1 MKHKL
6 LSIIC
11 VTLLLSGCGKAT
23 EPLSN
28 ESVMYITSGTYH
40 ITADLKGQVITS
52 DGNVWD
58 YSQTIISNKPS
69 YHGEPVYVAFD
80 DNGTPNDIYDD
91 VILGLTL
98 DRETEIYN
106 ELEASLSESFELER
120 NGNNIRIQSL
130 K

>member
-11 VTLLLSGCGKAT
+11 ATLLLSGCGKAT

-28 ESVMYITSGTYH
+28 ESVRYITSGTYY
-40 ITADLKGQVITS
+40 ITADLKGQVLTS
-52 DGNVWD
+52 DGNIWD
-58 YSQTIISNKPS
+58 YDQTTISGKAA

-80 DNGTPNDIYDD
+80 DNGTADIYDD